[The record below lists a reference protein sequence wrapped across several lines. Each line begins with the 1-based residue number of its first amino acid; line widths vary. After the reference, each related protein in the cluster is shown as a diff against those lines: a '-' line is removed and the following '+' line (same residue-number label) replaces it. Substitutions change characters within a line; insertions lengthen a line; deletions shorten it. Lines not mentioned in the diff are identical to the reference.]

1 MKKLVATNSLLCMCG
16 LQCNTTEC
24 ISVVT
29 YTITTNTFFHLLLFA
44 TSFYFTWLFFA
55 VIYYIICYSHGDLE
69 LKSDNNVTQTPCVLE
84 LTDFASSFLFSLE
97 TQVLPISTMYIH
109 IP

>member
-1 MKKLVATNSLLCMCG
+1 MN
-16 LQCNTTEC
+16 NNN
-24 ISVVT
+24 ISFCSWIET
-29 YTITTNTFFHLLLFA
+29 LLLFA

-109 IP
+109 TYTVESRKQLGRCTT